1 MLKKFKTFE
10 LVTELEKREGVEK
23 TTAEPYE
30 KKNASNG
37 NEQIVRS
44 LYQVALKYDTITPCL
59 PEIPYGKGREGFK
72 APVEW
77 KVTR

>member
-1 MLKKFKTFE
+1 M
-10 LVTELEKREGVEK
+10 
-23 TTAEPYE
+23 